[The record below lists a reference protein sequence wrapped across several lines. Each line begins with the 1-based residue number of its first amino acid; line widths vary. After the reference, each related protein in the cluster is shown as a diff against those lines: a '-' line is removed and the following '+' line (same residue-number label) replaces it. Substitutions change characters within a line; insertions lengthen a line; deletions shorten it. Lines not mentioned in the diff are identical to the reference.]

1 MKKTT
6 INKIT
11 SLLLMVILVFSC
23 NQIKEEKSTVKE
35 KIQNDKLEAVLIVKA
50 AQQNLNTI
58 ALCDAVEKLEENQQI
73 KNVATSIKQEQQK
86 IFESLQYLASEN
98 MISVA
103 SEPTYQPDVL
113 KYFKEENI
121 VTTDILGNI
130 KDKLETQILVLDTL
144 RKQTDENNI
153 EIAAKQYIK
162 TLKENKELTQIT
174 LESLK

>member
-1 MKKTT
+1 
-6 INKIT
+6 
-11 SLLLMVILVFSC
+11 MVILVFSC

-130 KDKLETQILVLDTL
+130 KDKLETQILELDTL

-153 EIAAKQYIK
+153 EIAANQYIK
-162 TLKENKELTQIT
+162 TLKENRELTQIT